1 MKRYSIIQEDLTQC
15 YVCGTTQNIHIHHV
29 FRGVNRNKSE
39 KYHCIVALCIH
50 HHTGSNEAV
59 HNNKELDLH
68 LKRLAQKHY
77 EERYGS
83 REDFRET
90 FGRNY
95 L

>member
-1 MKRYSIIQEDLTQC
+1 MAKSIIQTEKEC
-15 YVCGTTQNIHIHHV
+15 FVCGTTRQLQLHHI
-29 FRGVNRNKSE
+29 FRGSYRKMADKLGLTVF
-39 KYHCIVALCIH
+39 LCLH

-68 LKRLAQKHY
+68 LKRIGQRKY
-77 EERYGS
+77 EEVYGD
-83 REDFRET
+83 RDDFREA